1 MGWQAMRGRLK
12 ALARNWAVAFLYPR
26 PLVGLFYLPRF
37 IRHCIKYRQMA
48 GSRMVLLLDMQPC
61 LGDWSFHTPVDPH
74 YFYQGAWLARQLSKS
89 IPAKHVDIGS
99 SALTMSVLSAWV
111 DTVFV
116 DYRPLK
122 LSLRG
127 LTSVAGDILNLP
139 FGSGSVFSVSCM
151 HVIEH
156 IGLGRYGEPL
166 DPQGSIKAALEL
178 QRILCPG
185 GRLFLSLPIGHE
197 RVNFNAH
204 RVHSP
209 DSVLNMFPLL
219 KLVEFS
225 YVDDEGRFMEYRQPA
240 AATDLQ
246 YGCGMFVFKKP

>member
-1 MGWQAMRGRLK
+1 MACEEALK
-12 ALARNWAVAFLYPR
+12 S
-26 PLVGLFYLPRF
+26 
-37 IRHCIKYRQMA
+37 M
-48 GSRMVLLLDMQPC
+48 
-61 LGDWSFHTPVDPH
+61 PV
-74 YFYQGAWLARQLSKS
+74 Q
-89 IPAKHVDIGS
+89 HVDIGS

-139 FGSGSVFSVSCM
+139 FESGSVFSASCL

-185 GRLFLSLPIGHE
+185 GRLFLSLPIGQE

-204 RVHSP
+204 RFHSP
-209 DSVLNMFPLL
+209 ESVVNMFPLL
-219 KLVEFS
+219 KLVDFS
-225 YVDDEGRFMEYRQPA
+225 YVDDEGRFMEYRQPSE
-240 AATDLQ
+240 ATDLQ
-246 YGCGMFVFKKP
+246 YGCGMFVFKKL